1 MSTQIEV
8 NFDKVITGPKGDA
21 VMLNQTE
28 QATIG
33 GVCLN
38 ILSLNDPD
46 ANGSTLFKRAIL
58 AEKIAE
64 GGTLG
69 LRASDVG
76 TIVEVVKVNVKQP
89 AIYMQVM
96 RALGEVPEDL

>member
-1 MSTQIEV
+1 LSTQIEV
-8 NFDKVITGPKGDA
+8 DLDKVITAPKGDA

-46 ANGSTLFKRAIL
+46 ANGSTLFKRGIL

-89 AIYMQVM
+89 AIYMQIM
-96 RALGEVPEDL
+96 KALGEVPEDL